1 MHKLERWLDEATEAS
16 WTNTPEEGES
26 LRPIAEERIHQ
37 LAAMPDE
44 AMPVLLHAFEEGEK
58 FRVTVVCT
66 VIRAIGYPKNA
77 AAIPYLLYY
86 LGDANFPGGIDVL
99 GSLNE
104 IEPMALL
111 PSLIRV
117 LLKQEPT
124 IPYNGSERA
133 WEFMMTGCC
142 YYLRRCPDQTVLQHC
157 APAVN
162 FALCSALSR
171 HPDQDKGYM
180 YLILDIIEKVGPLVY
195 FLPAL
200 VLLAKVQN
208 GTQLGTRSHQ
218 LVRSFAEEQQR
229 PYRSITSDN

>member
-1 MHKLERWLDEATEAS
+1 MQELEQWLDKATAAS
-16 WTNTPEEGES
+16 WTNTPEEGEL
-26 LRPIAEERIHQ
+26 LRPVAEERIRQ

-86 LGDANFPGGIDVL
+86 LGDANFPGGTDVL

-104 IEPMALL
+104 IEPMVLL

-117 LLKQEPT
+117 LLKQEPAV
-124 IPYNGSERA
+124 PYNGSERD
-133 WEFMMTGCC
+133 WEAMVTGCC
-142 YYLRRCPDQTVLQHC
+142 YYLRRCPDQMVLQHC

-171 HPDQDKGYM
+171 HPEQDKGYL
-180 YLILDIIEKVGPLVY
+180 YLIIDIIEKIGHPTY
-195 FLPAL
+195 FLPGL

-208 GTQLGTRSHQ
+208 GTKLGNRAYH
-218 LVRSFAEEQQR
+218 LVRSFADEQKR
-229 PYRSITSDN
+229 AYRSIISE